1 MDYTLLFRKLR
12 DEKGLTLDA
21 LARLSRCHRNT
32 IVNVESGRRVRL
44 KTLIQL
50 VQKMGYPPDS
60 DEMRSVLLLYFERI
74 TEIPFSQPKTKQAT
88 QKAIA
93 NYRSGVKQAAQQLHD
108 AVLEEELPE
117 DQIRLLSFAV
127 RTRRMI
133 EVLSIVRSVA
143 YDLAARES
151 EPELKVAED

>member
-12 DEKGLTLDA
+12 EEKGLTLDA

-50 VQKMGYPPDS
+50 VQKMGYPSDS
-60 DEMRSVLLLYFERI
+60 DEMRSVLLLYFESI
-74 TEIPFSQPKTKQAT
+74 TEIPFSRAKTRQAA

-93 NYRSGVKQAAQQLHD
+93 NYRSGVKQAAQQLQEE
-108 AVLEEELPE
+108 VLQAGLTE
-117 DQIRLLSFAV
+117 DQIGLLRYAV
-127 RTRRMI
+127 STDRK
-133 EVLSIVRSVA
+133 SV
-143 YDLAARES
+143 
-151 EPELKVAED
+151 V